1 MKAKLFALFIVI
13 LMVGCGSPDSDV
25 PEAVVISPQT
35 DDPKTPPVV
44 TDVDRN
50 TLLRILDTGINAD
63 KIQRRGKEG
72 EELYYK
78 PNEESPYTGWII
90 AIYDDLVQQEYV
102 MQVKDGKRDGLYCE
116 WNRDGSKY
124 RSTTYKKGVK
134 NGLLTSYYNNGGKL
148 LEINF
153 KDGKEDGLMTT
164 WYQNGQKEKEENFKE
179 GKQDGVV
186 TTWYENGQIKFK
198 GASKDGKKD
207 GVVTSWYENGQKK
220 SEGNFKEG
228 KQDGVV
234 TSWYENGQIRM
245 KRDYK
250 TGKLM
255 ITEVWKPTGEKCPE
269 SNIVN
274 GNGIELTYGPEG
286 TAEERTTYKNGEVQ
300 FREDLET
307 FKEVKEWEHEVFE
320 GSLTGGGKTHGL
332 QVILTQTPA
341 GMSAEMKLELS
352 AENAILRSGTWDIGD
367 GKRILH
373 FSDGRSPS
381 KFFLSKRGDRFA
393 FETEAGLTNDDG
405 SLVFLIRNMRLS
417 RKADR

>member
-13 LMVGCGSPDSDV
+13 LMIGCGSPDSDV

-153 KDGKEDGLMTT
+153 MNGKEDGLMTT

-198 GASKDGKKD
+198 GASKDGKK
-207 GVVTSWYENGQKK
+207 
-220 SEGNFKEG
+220 
-228 KQDGVV
+228 DGVV

-300 FREDLET
+300 LREDAET
-307 FKEVKEWEHEVFE
+307 FNKRISIISEAIDASTLNIGADGIYYAPDGQRAAGWVKSMFKN
-320 GSLTGGGKTHGL
+320 GQISSL
-332 QVILTQTPA
+332 V
-341 GMSAEMKLELS
+341 KLK
-352 AENAILRSGTWDIGD
+352 D
-367 GKRILH
+367 GKQDGTMIRYNADGTEKQRVTFKDGIL
-373 FSDGRSPS
+373 DGAVIYYNADGTE
-381 KFFLSKRGDRFA
+381 KKRVTFK
-393 FETEAGLTNDDG
+393 DG
-405 SLVFLIRNMRLS
+405 KPVE
-417 RKADR
+417 D